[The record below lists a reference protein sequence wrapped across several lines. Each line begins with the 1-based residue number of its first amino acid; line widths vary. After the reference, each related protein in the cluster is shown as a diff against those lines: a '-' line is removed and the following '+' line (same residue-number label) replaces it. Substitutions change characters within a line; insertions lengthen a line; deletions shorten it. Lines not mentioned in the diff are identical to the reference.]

1 MKISL
6 IHPSRNRAQQAC
18 ETALLWIDTAD
29 NVVEYILSLDDDD
42 ESRIS
47 YLELFPQQVMFS
59 SNANRSAI
67 DAINNAAKMATGDLL
82 IVISDD
88 FYPFAHW
95 DTLLLAEVAGKAD
108 FLMKT
113 QDGIQ
118 PELITLPIMDRAYY
132 NRFGYVYHPDY
143 LHMFCDNELTAVGH
157 MLGRV
162 ITSALLFEHKHYS
175 VGKAERDA
183 LYTRNENTWDQGLHL
198 FSERQKINFGLNI
211 AS

>member
-18 ETALLWIDTAD
+18 ETALLWIDSAD
-29 NVVEYILSLDDDD
+29 NEVEYILSLDDDD

-67 DAINNAAKMATGDLL
+67 DAINNAAKIATSDLL

-88 FYPFAHW
+88 FYPFDHW
-95 DTLLLAEVAGKAD
+95 DSLLLAEVGGKAD

-132 NRFGYVYHPDY
+132 NRFGYIYHPDY

-157 MLGRV
+157 ILGRV
-162 ITSALLFEHKHYS
+162 ITSTLLFEHKHYS
-175 VGKAERDA
+175 VGKADRDA
-183 LYTRNENTWDQGLHL
+183 LYIRNDNTWDQGLNL

>member
-18 ETALLWIDTAD
+18 ETALLWIDSAD
-29 NVVEYILSLDDDD
+29 NEVEYILSLDDDD

-67 DAINNAAKMATGDLL
+67 DAINNAAKIATGDLL

-132 NRFGYVYHPDY
+132 NRFGYIYHPDY

-162 ITSALLFEHKHYS
+162 ITSTLLFEHKHYS

-198 FSERQKINFGLNI
+198 FSERRKINFGLNI

>member
-6 IHPSRNRAQQAC
+6 IHPSRNRPQQGY
-18 ETALLWIDTAD
+18 ETALLWIDSAD
-29 NVVEYILSLDDDD
+29 NEVEYILSLDDDD
-42 ESRIS
+42 ETRIN
-47 YLELFPQQVMFS
+47 YLELFPQQVIFS

-95 DTLLLAEVAGKAD
+95 DTLLLSEIGGSAD
-108 FLMKT
+108 FLLKT

-132 NRFGYVYHPDY
+132 NRFGYIYHPDY

-157 MLGRV
+157 LLGRV
-162 ITSALLFEHKHYS
+162 ITSGLMFEHKHYS

-183 LYTRNENTWDQGLHL
+183 LYVRNDTTWDQGLNL
-198 FSERQKINFGLNI
+198 FSERQKNNFGLNI

>member
-6 IHPSRNRAQQAC
+6 IHPSRNRARQAC
-18 ETALLWIDTAD
+18 ETALLWIDSAD
-29 NVVEYILSLDDDD
+29 NEVEYILSLDDDD

-67 DAINNAAKMATGDLL
+67 DAINNAAKIATGDLL

-132 NRFGYVYHPDY
+132 NRFGYIYHPDY

-162 ITSALLFEHKHYS
+162 ITSTLLFEHKHYS

-198 FSERQKINFGLNI
+198 FSERRKINFGLNI